1 MDKELTENEK
11 EAIRRCEYASQLLN
25 EHNIPHVVKKKEIG
39 HINLLQ
45 PVTGKVVM
53 SFWARTGKIIFT
65 KMPREDFDWQ
75 TYEDDRGIKK
85 CIELY
90 EREFKHGT

>member
-1 MDKELTENEK
+1 MIKELTENEIESVK
-11 EAIRRCEYASQLLN
+11 RCEYAYKLLN

-45 PVTGKVVM
+45 PITGKVIM

-65 KMPREDFDWQ
+65 KMPSDNFEWKK
-75 TYEDDRGIKK
+75 YADDRGIKR

-90 EREFKHGT
+90 EKEFKKC